1 MQVKQAHN
9 TLTITNNMI
18 LRASS
23 MARDLCQAGKG
34 QVLTSLLSSL
44 TPLHLST
51 LQAFTVLTV
60 NKEPKKL
67 VTNVKPSPAVHICV
81 IVYLP
86 SVLFVRTSNAGNCKM
101 KFIEHNYR
109 M

>member
-51 LQAFTVLTV
+51 L
-60 NKEPKKL
+60 
-67 VTNVKPSPAVHICV
+67 
-81 IVYLP
+81 
-86 SVLFVRTSNAGNCKM
+86 
-101 KFIEHNYR
+101 
-109 M
+109 